1 MYKISQTQ
9 NMIYY
14 IYAIIEK
21 PPVILNCVTS
31 ILDSKEM
38 FRM

>member
-1 MYKISQTQ
+1 MYKISQIQ

-21 PPVILNCVTS
+21 PPCNVELCNVY
-31 ILDSKEM
+31 
-38 FRM
+38 FR